1 MLTRIYNAKEYT
13 LRLKATIQ
21 ATGKLGFTAETIKT
35 LNLTPECSIVIGPDD
50 DNQEIMYMG
59 VAYERREDAFPVMT
73 SGPYLYLNTKQLFDD
88 LHIDYNVRWTVIFDL
103 SRFKEGDE
111 LMGCE
116 CYKMQMRKIPRNGEE
131 KE

>member
-1 MLTRIYNAKEYT
+1 MLTRTFNAKEYT

-35 LNLTPECSIVIGPDD
+35 LELTSECSIVIGPDD
-50 DNQEIMYMG
+50 ENSEVMYMG
-59 VAYERREDAFPVMT
+59 VARERREDAFPVLS
-73 SGPYLYLNTKQLFDD
+73 SGTYLYLNTKQLFDD
-88 LHIDYNVRWTVIFDL
+88 LGIDYSVQWTVMFDL
-103 SRFKEGDE
+103 TRFKEGDE

-116 CYKMQMRKIPRNGEE
+116 CYKMQMRKNPRSGEE